1 MNPLYDLSNVHLILN
16 KTVGNIEELML
27 SAKEAM
33 IKKNFQESIDL
44 FTEIINLDPDNFD
57 AIFSRGTVNFIEK
70 NYQNALEDFTQG
82 LSLKS
87 DSSKLLCSRANT
99 YLALDNNGS
108 ALHDLNQAIEI
119 DPQYISAY
127 LTRSEVMERMGE
139 KEQAKADKE
148 VGLRLQQQMSQS
160 LLESQGFMF
169 QTW

>member
-1 MNPLYDLSNVHLILN
+1 
-16 KTVGNIEELML
+16 ML

-33 IKKNFQESIDL
+33 IKNKMEESIDL
-44 FTEIINLDPDNFD
+44 FNKVIKTDPVNFD
-57 AIFSRGTVNFIEK
+57 AIFSRGTANFIEK
-70 NYQNALEDFTQG
+70 NYQNALEDFTLG
-82 LSLKS
+82 LSLKP
-87 DSSKLLCSRANT
+87 DSSRLYCSRANT
-99 YLALDNNGS
+99 YLALDQTDS

-139 KEQAKADKE
+139 REQADSDKE